1 MKWSGVVLLL
11 LASVL
16 PSAAKPVTDA
26 DLAPIRLGNNDALAR
41 ELILRKEWQAAA
53 KAVNGASAGASLVRG
68 WLLEK
73 AKNPKAALAALKG
86 VEAALPV
93 LIDLVRLTRGR
104 ALMQLKQYPQAARVL
119 AQVQSTDFIGW
130 SARRERARA
139 LREAQLHDA
148 AAKAYSALVNS
159 GRPADIR
166 SGLLGLARVEVARK
180 RPQIALDLAKRL
192 DVEFPAD
199 WTAGSARSLAK
210 ELYSKD
216 KRLSK
221 RWHMRTPEQIVQRA
235 EKLSKRHKNKQI
247 VEGLAPLKGVTLAP
261 ALACR
266 KAYALGRAQRKL
278 RKWKEAWPQLQLA
291 AKTCTEAKSDL
302 APWALYLAGKAAE
315 RLSHEEAAANY
326 NRQLMT
332 RYPDHRLGD
341 DGAYLVLRH
350 LIDDK
355 DDYNSAKALAHA
367 MVARFPNGDMVT
379 EGLFFMAVQ
388 AMLKT
393 RYSDARTLLE
403 LDATLPPRDF
413 KPHHAGRREYWLA
426 RLDQLANKR
435 ASAKTGYASV
445 MATAP
450 FSWYA
455 ILAHSRLKEIDK
467 EAAAA
472 AYRNTRTAT
481 AMGPTLPAG
490 DTTDWRFPT
499 PDGLKPES
507 WKRALLLARLG
518 LPTLAWPALKDAGVK
533 DDRRDLLWLS
543 AWILDRAGAHH
554 VSHDMLRRKLTEYRR
569 FPPAGPLRKHW
580 DIAFPTP
587 FKRLVQKAAKDTGVD
602 QAFIWGIMREESG
615 FNAAVQSW
623 AAAIGLM
630 QLILPT
636 AKRMRDKKKKE
647 KTVTRARLKV
657 PAINIRLGSRY
668 LAHVKKTTG
677 AQWALIPAGYNA
689 GGGALK
695 RWLTA
700 RGDLP
705 LDLFVETIPFQEARW
720 YTKRVVSSWGTY
732 RALHG
737 DGQLPYIS
745 QKTKG

>member
-1 MKWSGVVLLL
+1 V
-11 LASVL
+11 
-16 PSAAKPVTDA
+16 AKPITDA
-26 DLAPIRLGNNDALAR
+26 DLAPIRLGKDDALAR
-41 ELILRKEWQAAA
+41 ELILRKEWKTAA
-53 KAVNGASAGASLVRG
+53 KAVDGTTAGARLVRG

-73 AKNPKAALAALKG
+73 AKQPKDALTALKG
-86 VEAALPV
+86 VDAALPV
-93 LIDLVRLTRGR
+93 LRDLILLTRGR
-104 ALMQLKQYPQAARVL
+104 ALMQLEQYAQAAKL
-119 AQVQSTDFIGW
+119 LGQVQSTDFIGW

-139 LREAQLHDA
+139 FREAELLDA
-148 AAKAYSALVNS
+148 AAKAYSGLVNS

-166 SGLLGLARVEVARK
+166 SGLLGLARVEEARK
-180 RPQIALDLAKRL
+180 RPQVALDLAKRL

-199 WTAGSARSLAK
+199 WTASSARKLAK
-210 ELYSKD
+210 GLYSGD
-216 KRLSK
+216 TRLSK
-221 RWHMRTPEQIVQRA
+221 RWHLRTPEQIVQRA
-235 EKLSKRHKNKQI
+235 EKLLKRHKNAQ
-247 VEGLAPLKGVTLAP
+247 VVDGLAGLKGVNLTP

-266 KAYALGRAQRKL
+266 KAYALGKALRKL
-278 RKWKEAWPQLQLA
+278 RKWKEAWPQLQAA
-291 AKTCTEAKSDL
+291 AKTCSEAKSDL

-332 RYPDHRLGD
+332 RHPDHRLGD

-367 MVARFPNGDMVT
+367 MVARFPKGDMVT
-379 EGLFFMAVQ
+379 EGLFFMTVQ
-388 AMLKT
+388 ALLKK

-455 ILAHSRLKEIDK
+455 ILAHSRLKELDAK
-467 EAAAA
+467 AAAQ
-472 AYRNTRTAT
+472 AYRTTRTAT

-490 DTTDWRFPT
+490 DTADWRFPT
-499 PDGLKPES
+499 PTGLKADS
-507 WKRALLLARLG
+507 WKRAVLLARLG

-554 VSHDMLRRKLTEYRR
+554 VSHDLLRRQLTEYRR

-636 AKRMRDKKKKE
+636 AKSMRDKKKKE
-647 KTVTRARLKV
+647 KKITRARLKV

-668 LAHVKKTTG
+668 LAHVKKKTG

-695 RWLTA
+695 RWLKA
-700 RGDLP
+700 RGNLP

-737 DGQLPYIS
+737 DGQLPYVS